1 MKLFTRRRFI
11 LSTLGILA
19 AVPVIGVAALRL
31 KDNLLPTVDMPEL
44 VLVDNWALD
53 VSDGV

>member
-19 AVPVIGVAALRL
+19 AVPVIGVTALRL
-31 KDNLLPTVDMPEL
+31 KDNLLPAVEAPEL
-44 VLVDNWALD
+44 VLIDNWALD
-53 VSDGV
+53 ISDGV